1 MLPPD
6 TDIERRGDEMDR
18 PAWAPEG
25 VDMMQPSPARMYDAL
40 LGGSHNFEVDRM
52 AAQRGSRLVPDLPR
66 LALSNRAFLRRAV
79 RFLAD
84 AGITQFLDIGS
95 GIPTAGNVHEIV
107 RECAPDARVL
117 YADIDPI
124 AVAHSRAILVG
135 DERYGAVE
143 ADLREP
149 AELLDRVRA
158 TGLIDFGQPVGI
170 LLIAVLHL
178 LADDDRPAAQVA
190 ALRQAV
196 APGSY
201 VAISHLTSALRPDDA
216 AALHRSSRE
225 GNQVGIQF
233 RSRPAITAMFD
244 GWDLVAPGVVEL
256 PDWRPESDRDRHEP
270 AGRSLGLAGVACK
283 S

>member
-1 MLPPD
+1 
-6 TDIERRGDEMDR
+6 MDR

-40 LGGSHNFEVDRM
+40 LGGSHNFEVDRL
-52 AAQRGSRLVPDLPR
+52 AARRGTRLVPDLPR

-79 RFLAD
+79 RFLID

-107 RECAPDARVL
+107 REYAPGARVL
-117 YADIDPI
+117 YVDIDPV
-124 AVAHSRAILVG
+124 AVAHSQSILVG
-135 DERYGAVE
+135 QQQYGAVE

-149 AELLDRVRA
+149 AELLARA
-158 TGLIDFGQPVGI
+158 HETGVLDPEQPVGI

-178 LADDDRPAAQVA
+178 LTDDDRPGARVA
-190 ALRQAV
+190 AFRHAV
-196 APGSY
+196 PAGSY

-216 AALHRSSRE
+216 AALHDSSQR
-225 GNQVGIQF
+225 GNGVGIQF
-233 RSRPAITAMFD
+233 RSRAAITAMFD
-244 GWDLVAPGVVEL
+244 GWELVEPGVVEL
-256 PDWRPESDRDRHEP
+256 PEWRPESERDRHETP
-270 AGRSLGLAGVACK
+270 GRSLGLAGVGCK

>member
-1 MLPPD
+1 
-6 TDIERRGDEMDR
+6 MDR

-40 LGGSHNFEVDRM
+40 LGGSHNFEVDRL

-79 RFLAD
+79 RYLID

-107 RECAPDARVL
+107 RECDPGARVL
-117 YADIDPI
+117 YVDIDPV

-135 DERYGAVE
+135 KQNYGAIE

-149 AELLDRVRA
+149 AELLARVRD
-158 TGLIDFGQPVGI
+158 TGLIDPEQPVGV

-178 LADDDRPAAQVA
+178 LADDDLPAAKVA
-190 ALRQAV
+190 ALRHAV
-196 APGSY
+196 PTGSH

-216 AALHRSSRE
+216 AALHKSSQH
-225 GNQVGIQF
+225 GNHVGIQF
-233 RSRPAITAMFD
+233 RSRAAITEMFD
-244 GWDLVAPGVVEL
+244 GWELVEPGVVEL
-256 PDWRPESDRDRHEP
+256 PMWRPESERDRHEAP
-270 AGRSLGLAGVACK
+270 GRSLGLAGVGCK